1 MIKNVI
7 FDVGKVLVD
16 FCWEEVFHKLGF
28 EGETFECVADA
39 TVRSVTWN
47 EFDRGAKPD
56 EEIIAA
62 CIKETPDYEREIR
75 LFYDHVGETIRT
87 YPYTVRWIRSLE
99 KNGYHTYILSNF
111 PKSTYEKATEELSF
125 EKETTGAIFSYQ
137 VKCIKPEVEIY
148 KLLLDRYHLV
158 PQECVFIDDR
168 PENLETA
175 EKLGITGIQFQ
186 NQQQAKRRLLELGVV
201 SGS

>member
-1 MIKNVI
+1 MVLT
-7 FDVGKVLVD
+7 KVHRIGRVKKITEWKGSYP
-16 FCWEEVFHKLGF
+16 CSYETSGTRHHRKLT
-28 EGETFECVADA
+28 E
-39 TVRSVTWN
+39 
-47 EFDRGAKPD
+47 K
-56 EEIIAA
+56 EI
-62 CIKETPDYEREIR
+62 
-75 LFYDHVGETIRT
+75 
-87 YPYTVRWIRSLE
+87 
-99 KNGYHTYILSNF
+99 
-111 PKSTYEKATEELSF
+111 TYEKATEELSF

-137 VKCIKPEVEIY
+137 VKCIKPEAEIY

-168 PENLETA
+168 PENIETA

>member
-1 MIKNVI
+1 MCGGCYRPFRN
-7 FDVGKVLVD
+7 L
-16 FCWEEVFHKLGF
+16 
-28 EGETFECVADA
+28 
-39 TVRSVTWN
+39 N

-99 KNGYHTYILSNF
+99 KNGYIPIYYLIFQRALMKKQQKNF
-111 PKSTYEKATEELSF
+111 LLKRR
-125 EKETTGAIFSYQ
+125 TTGAIFSYQ

-168 PENLETA
+168 PENIETA